1 MNSIDKIFKNKLEH
15 YNADV
20 PGNSWENIAA
30 RLPENKKKNYY
41 GLAVTS
47 LVTII
52 LISFGGYF
60 LFNSNTEI
68 KTLDPA
74 SNTPTRKS
82 INSPMAGL
90 NNILPSTVL
99 VQNDIH
105 RSAITVKQQTSQLL
119 QAEKQK
125 YSKIRHTDIAALTQ
139 PVLDN
144 SSIVNKTYNE
154 STENIESNIVIAK
167 RDKLDIPLLKHE
179 LNDQKLKFFRAL
191 RFEIPSAKDAPAKAC
206 PFVTNYKD
214 KSLDIY
220 YSSDFIARK
229 LTSDNE
235 LYNGYLNMRNQTEKS
250 IYSFSAGVRFG
261 YNLSYRWN
269 LHTGLNYSQIN
280 EKFEYIDPESNQTRI
295 ITIKDYVYLNGKI
308 VDSIIT
314 EEEVIIP
321 GTTKLKV
328 YNKFKTIDIPV
339 IARYT
344 LLANNKISLSA
355 TTGIFINLALNERGM
370 ILDKDATTP
379 IAITSQNKTDN
390 AYFKSQLGLSLYGGL
405 NLAYHLTSNI
415 DLLFEPN
422 VKIQT
427 ENMTTEH
434 YPLKQRYNTYGIA
447 TGLRYKF

>member
-15 YNADV
+15 FNTEV
-20 PGNSWENIAA
+20 PDSSWENIAS
-30 RLPENKKKNYY
+30 RLPENKKKSYH
-41 GLAVTS
+41 GLSVATFITMA
-47 LVTII
+47 LLT
-52 LISFGGYF
+52 FGGYF
-60 LFNSNTEI
+60 FFNSNTEI
-68 KTLDPA
+68 KNVDPET
-74 SNTPTRKS
+74 NTRNSLKS
-82 INSPMAGL
+82 PIAGL

-99 VQNDIH
+99 VKNEIQ
-105 RSAITVKQQTSQLL
+105 RSAITVKPESSQLL

-125 YSKIRHTDIAALTQ
+125 YSKISHTDIAVLTQ

-144 SSIVNKTYNE
+144 SSIVNDI
-154 STENIESNIVIAK
+154 NIESIENKSVLAQ

-179 LNDQKLKFFRAL
+179 INDQKLKFFRAL

-220 YSSDFIARK
+220 YSSDFIDRK

-235 LYNGYLNMRNQTEKS
+235 LHTGYLNMRNQTEKS
-250 IYSFSAGVRFG
+250 IYSFSAGIRFG

-379 IAITSQNKTDN
+379 VAITSQNTTDN

-405 NLAYHLTSNI
+405 NLAYHLTSDI

-434 YPLKQRYNTYGIA
+434 YPLRQRYNTFGIS